1 MGGGAHLLVINCNR
15 APFVGSIKYMTNHS
29 SLLPSMND
37 VIPQHVMRQ
46 LITRMLTQNVKKII
60 CSQGEEELPLNII
73 ILRASG
79 GDGLLKT
86 IISKEV
92 AGFKQSLSEFKSVHA
107 SLIGQAN
114 ADKSNKWY
122 PGIQF
127 SVYQDN
133 VVDAFGTPS
142 RHGNGIEDSKSALV
156 VAEGITGGQYLD
168 LFISLPTK
176 QEYQTY
182 GRVVRLVTLCD
193 EYNSGKTKKGRPDKN
208 DRLRVNEALLS
219 DYIALIYSSTWSYA
233 LNIPFP
239 KVPNF
244 PAPLKFAEHYASWQW
259 SILCAEDTDLQDLAI
274 DVDNPKPKICAV
286 VPEEEMT
293 NELPNNQKNKP
304 NDNDVDMK

>member
-1 MGGGAHLLVINCNR
+1 M
-15 APFVGSIKYMTNHS
+15 
-29 SLLPSMND
+29 D
-37 VIPQHVMRQ
+37 VIPQHMMRQ
-46 LITRMLTQNVKKII
+46 LTMRMLKSNVQKVAISK
-60 CSQGEEELPLNII
+60 GEEQLPLNII

-107 SLIGQAN
+107 SLIGKAN
-114 ADKSNKWY
+114 ADNTSKWY

-133 VVDAFGTPS
+133 VVDAFGTCGHHS
-142 RHGNGIEDSKSALV
+142 DRIEDCPNALV
-156 VAEGITGGQYLD
+156 VADGITSGQYLD
-168 LFISLPTK
+168 VFISLPTK
-176 QEYQTY
+176 QERQLY
-182 GRVVRLVTLCD
+182 GRVIRLVTLCD

-208 DRLRVNEALLS
+208 DRLRVSEALLS

-259 SILCAEDTDLQDLAI
+259 SILTDEDTDLQDLKI
-274 DVDNPKPKICAV
+274 DVDNPKPRICAV
-286 VPEEEMT
+286 VPENSMISS
-293 NELPNNQKNKP
+293 NNNQNTS
-304 NDNDVDMK
+304 NDNDVNMI